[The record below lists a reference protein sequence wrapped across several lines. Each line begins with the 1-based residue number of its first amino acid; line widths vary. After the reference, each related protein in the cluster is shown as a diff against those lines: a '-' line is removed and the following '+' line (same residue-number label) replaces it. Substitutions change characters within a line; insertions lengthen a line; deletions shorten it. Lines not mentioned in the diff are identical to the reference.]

1 MNRRMI
7 LNTVLLGIFLFLF
20 GFKLFPHP
28 WHQIAGVLV
37 LFPVLLH
44 IINNR
49 RWFTALKRGR
59 WDKKRRLW
67 TAANLALLSGVFL
80 TVFTGLLCSDYV
92 TASYGSTLPYNA
104 HLVSGI
110 HKLLTKI
117 LLLLIAI
124 HVLYTGKPFPP
135 GYAMA
140 SEAELSGRH
149 RQPYKTA
156 ETELSYS
163 TFCFRCFHLPLTI
176 PPGQKNCTVL

>member
-67 TAANLALLSGVFL
+67 TAANPALLSGVFL

-124 HVLYTGKPFPP
+124 HVLLHRKAF
-135 GYAMA
+135 
-140 SEAELSGRH
+140 SSWIRH
-149 RQPYKTA
+149 G
-156 ETELSYS
+156 
-163 TFCFRCFHLPLTI
+163 FR
-176 PPGQKNCTVL
+176 G